1 MLDAGRWS
9 VEVRSQERGLQPASP
24 MTVPVIFVEGL
35 VVRWLERRERRAPG
49 TIDGTGQNWLKSR
62 ENGLKN
68 SGGRL
73 REPAGSRRENAG
85 SRREG
90 AGRFRE
96 SGQTAVEN
104 GKGHFQSAVFAF
116 AVAV

>member
-1 MLDAGRWS
+1 MLDAGKWS

-35 VVRWLERRERRAPG
+35 VVRWLKRRERRAPG

-68 SGGRL
+68 SGERL
-73 REPAGSRRENAG
+73 REPAGSRRE
-85 SRREG
+85 S

-116 AVAV
+116 AGAV